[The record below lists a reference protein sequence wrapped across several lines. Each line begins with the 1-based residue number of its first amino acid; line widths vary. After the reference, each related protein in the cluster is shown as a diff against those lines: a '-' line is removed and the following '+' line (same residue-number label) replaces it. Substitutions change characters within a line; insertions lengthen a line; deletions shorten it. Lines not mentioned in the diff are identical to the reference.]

1 MKVIFSLCLI
11 LLAIKKNS
19 SAMAK
24 ESNSESGGD
33 AKRMYVVNKKE
44 KINKHVPAG
53 KIWGKC
59 LFGHVCYAVC
69 ADEDESYIFTY
80 IICICVYIY
89 EGTYI

>member
-33 AKRMYVVNKKE
+33 AKKMYVVKNVCC
-44 KINKHVPAG
+44 KHVPAG
-53 KIWGKC
+53 EIWGKC

-80 IICICVYIY
+80 IICICIYIC